1 MFSQHRYYSTMRS
14 SMKTRQLLIAIF
26 VLGLILLNQPIISIL
41 YNKGVI
47 LGIPV
52 MLFYMFSIWA
62 LLIVLMALVTLSS
75 KSKIKRN

>member
-1 MFSQHRYYSTMRS
+1 MRS